1 MARDFFTVIER
12 QRIRQAILEAE
23 KKTTGEIQV
32 HLEYHARKP
41 LAERAAEVFNIL
53 GISRT
58 KARNGVLFYLAV
70 KDQQFAV
77 LGDSGIDK
85 VVPADFWD
93 QIRTHLENLFRQGR
107 FTEGLCDGIRMA
119 GEQLARYFPI
129 TSDDQNE
136 LPDDISFG
144 NQ

>member
-1 MARDFFTVIER
+1 MARDFFTDIEKK
-12 QRIRQAILEAE
+12 RIRQAILEAE

-32 HLEYHARKP
+32 HLERHAGKP
-41 LAERAAEVFNIL
+41 LPERAAEVFDIL

-58 KARNGVLFYLAV
+58 KARNGVLFYLAIE
-70 KDQQFAV
+70 DHQFAV
-77 LGDSGIDK
+77 LGDQGIDK
-85 VVPADFWD
+85 VVPEGFWD
-93 QIRTHLENLFRQGR
+93 QIRARMENLFRQGR
-107 FTEGLCDGIRMA
+107 FTEGLCDGIQMT

-129 TSDDQNE
+129 TENDQNE